1 MWDSSLVGWV
11 EHQPPSQASC
21 FIRLP
26 RIGTAALPDGLPAPE
41 VPSGTH
47 QGVLVTVIQ
56 QQQA

>member
-1 MWDSSLVGWV
+1 MLCQIAQDWDSS
-11 EHQPPSQASC
+11 P
-21 FIRLP
+21 
-26 RIGTAALPDGLPAPE
+26 TDGLLAPE